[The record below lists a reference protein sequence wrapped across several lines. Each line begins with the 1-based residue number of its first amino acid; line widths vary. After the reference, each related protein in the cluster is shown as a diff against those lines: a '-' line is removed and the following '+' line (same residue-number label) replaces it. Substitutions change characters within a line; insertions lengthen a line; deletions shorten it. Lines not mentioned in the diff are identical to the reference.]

1 MGWRD
6 YTTGLPGIPVI
17 HPDACLSIMFIATAA
32 TAPEFFGTLATIEK

>member
-17 HPDACLSIMFIATAA
+17 DPDACLALMFIPFAA
-32 TAPEFFGTLATIEK
+32 TAPELTGLLATVEK